1 MQNQPPPYNEKAPP
15 PATGGQYSAVPT
27 NPPYQ
32 PGPQGPYPQASGP
45 PGPYPQAPGPQVPYP
60 PAPGSQMPPYPQG
73 PGSQVAYP
81 QQPYPQYPPPPMG
94 QHTGQ
99 TTVVVTQPVVVH
111 AATYRGVPVSVT
123 CPHCRAQVVTAIS
136 YSSGLLAWLI
146 CLGLVL
152 LGCWL
157 GCCLIPFCIDDLKD
171 ATHSCP
177 NCRQVL
183 GHYRR
188 I

>member
-1 MQNQPPPYNEKAPP
+1 MQNQPPPYNEKAAPP
-15 PATGGQYSAVPT
+15 PGAYPPPPPGQYSAVPT
-27 NPPYQ
+27 NPPY
-32 PGPQGPYPQASGP
+32 P
-45 PGPYPQAPGPQVPYP
+45 PGPAPGPQM
-60 PAPGSQMPPYPQG
+60 AYPQQQY
-73 PGSQVAYP
+73 PQQPYP
-81 QQPYPQYPPPPMG
+81 QQPYPQYPPPQMG
-94 QHTGQ
+94 QHSAQ

-111 AATYRGVPVSVT
+111 GAAYRGVPVSVT

-136 YSSGLLAWLI
+136 YTSGLLAWLI

-183 GHYRR
+183 GQYRR